1 MEPSLYLNRVKS
13 RARQLKIKFDSIE
26 VSDKPNKKFM
36 LTYQGKTTYFGNRG
50 SNDYIT
56 LQLSNHPDADKI
68 RNAYRARHGK
78 IRTKNGE
85 LAYLQPYSSAYL
97 SYHLLW

>member
-13 RARQLKIKFDSIE
+13 KARQMKIKFDAID

-36 LTYQGKTTYFGNRG
+36 LSYNNKTIHFGNRG
-50 SNDYIT
+50 SNDYII
-56 LQLSNHPDADKI
+56 LQLTNNPDADKI

-78 IRTKNGE
+78 IRTKNGL
-85 LAYLQPYSSAYL
+85 LAYQIEYSPAYL

>member
-1 MEPSLYLNRVKS
+1 MEPFLYLNRVKS
-13 RARQLKIKFDSIE
+13 KARQMKIKFDAID

-36 LTYQGKTTYFGNRG
+36 LSYNNKTIHFGNRG
-50 SNDYIT
+50 SNDYII
-56 LQLSNHPDADKI
+56 LQLTNNPDADKI
-68 RNAYRARHGK
+68 RANYRARHGK

>member
-13 RARQLKIKFDSIE
+13 RARQLKIKFDAID

-36 LTYQGKTTYFGNRG
+36 LSYNNKTIHFGNRG

-68 RNAYRARHGK
+68 RNGYRARHSRLK
-78 IRTKNGE
+78 TKNGE
-85 LAYLQPYSSAYL
+85 LAYEIEYSPAYL
-97 SYHLLW
+97 SYYLLW